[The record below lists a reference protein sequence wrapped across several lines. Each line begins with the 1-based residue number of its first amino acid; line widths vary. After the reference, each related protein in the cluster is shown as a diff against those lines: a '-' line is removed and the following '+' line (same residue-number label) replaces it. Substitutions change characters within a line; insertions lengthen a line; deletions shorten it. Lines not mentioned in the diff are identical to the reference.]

1 MDYLK
6 PYLVSR
12 ARVKA
17 LQAMVKAGGTPR
29 PAQLRRALEPV
40 LGDLLPLPI
49 VAADTPAARAEWLDR
64 YVLWEG
70 EAERRDSLGATA
82 GDHEKNAA
90 VDKRRR
96 AGAREKGR
104 GVEGAPW

>member
-1 MDYLK
+1 MDFLK

-40 LGDLLPLPI
+40 LGDLLPLAI
-49 VAADTPAARAEWLDR
+49 VAADTPAERAEWLDR

-70 EAERRDSLGATA
+70 EAERRDSLGATS
-82 GDHEKNAA
+82 GDHRRDAA
-90 VDKRRR
+90 VDKRKHTATRK
-96 AGAREKGR
+96 ETD